1 LVSVEITQQ
10 TANCLFVERVKCLL
24 GENACVG
31 AVFLD
36 LKNAF
41 VTVDHKVLLSK
52 LTNFNFSEEAILWG
66 KILSFK

>member
-1 LVSVEITQQ
+1 
-10 TANCLFVERVKCLL
+10 VKCLL